1 MTVQPTID
9 LVLPVLNPSQT
20 WVGDTLAR
28 KLELERQSGRSV
40 RLIVVNDGTKDH
52 GPFVRLEADDPS
64 MAVIHFSQ
72 NKGKGAAIRAGIS
85 SAASDLILFTDA
97 DFPYTIDS
105 MVAVIKALEKGVDI
119 ALGYREQDYYASVP
133 WFRKGMSESFRFLL
147 KRVLRFPITD
157 TQCGLKGMNK
167 KGVEVFLSTRIDRF
181 LVDMEFIKLAV
192 RSEDLKI
199 EPVVVKLRNDVTF
212 SKMGVK
218 VILREG
224 LNFLRVFFS

>member
-72 NKGKGAAIRAGIS
+72 NKGKGAALRAGIS

>member
-40 RLIVVNDGTKDH
+40 RLIVVNDGAKDH

-72 NKGKGAAIRAGIS
+72 NKGKGAALRAGIS

>member
-40 RLIVVNDGTKDH
+40 RLIVVNDGAKDH

>member
-72 NKGKGAAIRAGIS
+72 NKGKGAALRAGIS

-133 WFRKGMSESFRFLL
+133 WFRKGMSESFRFPPSSSAC
-147 KRVLRFPITD
+147 FAF
-157 TQCGLKGMNK
+157 Q
-167 KGVEVFLSTRIDRF
+167 
-181 LVDMEFIKLAV
+181 
-192 RSEDLKI
+192 
-199 EPVVVKLRNDVTF
+199 
-212 SKMGVK
+212 
-218 VILREG
+218 
-224 LNFLRVFFS
+224 

>member
-1 MTVQPTID
+1 VTVQPTID